1 MEEHAPMA
9 AEILGGGGCCCF
21 VTPPKKKKYLKIK
34 VIFFI
39 NNKFNF

>member
-1 MEEHAPMA
+1 MA
-9 AEILGGGGCCCF
+9 AEILGGG
-21 VTPPKKKKYLKIK
+21 VVVLSSPPPPKKLKIK